1 MEVKRGEI
9 YMADLTVSGGSEQG
23 GVRPVLVIQNNTGNT
38 YSPTVIIAPISSRM
52 RKSRFP
58 THVNLHCLQRPSF
71 VELEQIRT
79 IDKRRLGRH
88 GRRGRGRMR
97 RRSWSSVSAVTAQRL
112 PICKRR

>member
-38 YSPTVIIAPISSRM
+38 YSPTVIIAPISSQM

-58 THVNLHCLQRPSF
+58 THVQ
-71 VELEQIRT
+71 V
-79 IDKRRLGRH
+79 
-88 GRRGRGRMR
+88 
-97 RRSWSSVSAVTAQRL
+97 
-112 PICKRR
+112 

>member
-58 THVNLHCLQRPSF
+58 THVNLHCLQCPSF

-88 GRRGRGRMR
+88 LGRIDTDTQEQVNQAIR
-97 RRSWSSVSAVTAQRL
+97 VSLAV
-112 PICKRR
+112 

>member
-71 VELEQIRT
+71 GELEQIRT

-88 GRRGRGRMR
+88 LGRIDTDTQEQVNQAIR
-97 RRSWSSVSAVTAQRL
+97 VSLAV
-112 PICKRR
+112 